1 MQLQKKLL
9 QNDFAVVITGRNIS
23 NPECVARELGK
34 NVFPMVWN
42 AMEFDKA
49 EEKINKS
56 ANILD
61 GFDIGGLSR
70 YRKYKEGFEENA
82 SELSIEKLLFC
93 HEMDNSGAYDC
104 KLHGIHQRPVV
115 ADEYHSALHAQVLLM
130 SADLRSHE
138 QPERYFQQADKNDVQ
153 H

>member
-1 MQLQKKLL
+1 MQKKLL

-61 GFDIGGLSR
+61 GLDIDEIVNLAMYLLSDNAKMICGKTVIVDGG
-70 YRKYKEGFEENA
+70 Y
-82 SELSIEKLLFC
+82 SI
-93 HEMDNSGAYDC
+93 
-104 KLHGIHQRPVV
+104 R
-115 ADEYHSALHAQVLLM
+115 
-130 SADLRSHE
+130 
-138 QPERYFQQADKNDVQ
+138 
-153 H
+153 